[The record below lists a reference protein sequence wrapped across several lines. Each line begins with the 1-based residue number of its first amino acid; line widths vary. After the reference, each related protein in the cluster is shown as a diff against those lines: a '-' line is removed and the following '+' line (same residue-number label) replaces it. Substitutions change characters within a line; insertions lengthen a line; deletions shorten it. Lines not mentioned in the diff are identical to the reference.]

1 MRYQYPIF
9 PSYVAIIGYTII
21 LTSVSAAA
29 AEERT
34 LFSNMESLDLTTLAC
49 CSDYSYRVSARV
61 AEQGLPTLSSA
72 NTFRTL
78 PDLTGKKM
86 DGMPTCFV
94 GACITRVSF

>member
-21 LTSVSAAA
+21 LTSVSA
-29 AEERT
+29 EERT
-34 LFSNMESLDLTTLAC
+34 LLSNVESLDLTTLAC